1 MTAPE
6 VGQPLAP
13 RATALEH
20 CGRVRFLA
28 RQGWLDAIQIDVGVP
43 SLGYSGPEWP
53 VTDGNHRLWASILR
67 GEAFIAVDICG
78 QIDQAAML
86 LGVPEALIM
95 GCQAD
100 PQSA

>member
-67 GEAFIAVDICG
+67 GEAFIPSISVGRSITRLCSWVF
-78 QIDQAAML
+78 QKR
-86 LGVPEALIM
+86 
-95 GCQAD
+95 
-100 PQSA
+100 